1 MKNSLP
7 RSFLLAAL
15 TLGVP
20 AFAADPLAKAAP
32 AAPTTVSPVI
42 VTASPIIDGNSV
54 DRFGSYATAVSSEQV
69 RDLNAVDLASA
80 LRLTPGVS
88 ISRFN
93 PVGSFGDIEGGAVFV
108 RGMGSS
114 RPGSEI
120 KTYVDGIPFYMATWN
135 HPLLDL
141 LPINGMGRIDVLKGP
156 QPQEFGNT
164 FAAINLTPKSAGKA
178 DGVTGDFQ
186 VAGGSFNTWVEQL
199 DIAGRQGPVDY
210 SFAQGYANSDG
221 HRASADG
228 RLNNFMGHVGYQ
240 LNEHWSVG
248 VLALTAKNSASDPGH
263 AVTLANR
270 GNQYDTSG
278 TLATV
283 TLAHEFEGLKG
294 SLKVYDNHGEGAQN
308 PGITSRFEMSGV
320 RLREEAKVWQG
331 GIVSLGLDVDRLSG
345 SSADLGFDSGDFTL
359 TSPYLGVSQMVVLGG
374 GWTLTPSAGVRTYHH
389 NQYGDETAPH
399 AGVVLSN
406 GKDLSF
412 RANASKG
419 VNFPGID
426 AKILPAFIPAIAG
439 TFQNLSPEKMDHREI
454 GVTWKPGKATTV
466 DVSLFRDTVSNR
478 YVFAFPPAVAAPTW
492 TNLGSYDL
500 DGAELSVQH
509 RLSGGFTL
517 FGGYSHL
524 NPSKDGLP
532 YMPAHSFAFGANWQ
546 SDGWSVNLD
555 AQVQSGMMVLS
566 QGRANGAANTD
577 TVDGFTVANLRVAR
591 QLPWLGQRGEVFVS
605 VENLFDKDYSFR
617 PGYPMAGRSFQVGV
631 HASF

>member
-1 MKNSLP
+1 MKTSLP

-20 AFAADPLAKAAP
+20 AFAADPLAKSTPVVPVTAP
-32 AAPTTVSPVI
+32 AVV
-42 VTASPIIDGNSV
+42 VTASPIIEGNSF
-54 DRFGSYATAVSSEQV
+54 DLFGSYVTTVSAEQV

-80 LRLTPGVS
+80 LRMTPGVS

-141 LPINGMGRIDVLKGP
+141 LPINGMGKIDVYKGP

-164 FAAINLTPKSAGKA
+164 FAAINLTPKNAGKA
-178 DGVTGDFQ
+178 QGTSGDFQ

-221 HRASADG
+221 HRPSADG
-228 RLNNFMGHVGYQ
+228 RLVNFMGHVGYQ
-240 LNEHWSVG
+240 LNDHWSVG
-248 VLALTAKNSASDPGH
+248 VLALTAKNSASDPGDV
-263 AVTLANR
+263 VTQANK

-278 TLATV
+278 TLTAV
-283 TLAHEFEGLKG
+283 TLANQFEGLQG
-294 SLKVYDNHGEGAQN
+294 SLKVYANHGEGIQN

-320 RLREEAKVWQG
+320 RLREEAKAWQG
-331 GIVSLGLDVDRLSG
+331 GVVSVGLDVDRMTGTSP
-345 SSADLGFDSGDFTL
+345 SLGFDSGAFVL
-359 TSPYLGVSQMVVLGG
+359 TSPYVGVSQTVKLDG
-374 GWTLTPSAGVRTYHH
+374 GWTVTPSAGIRTYHH

-406 GKDLSF
+406 GKNLSF

-426 AKILPAFIPAIAG
+426 AEILSVFIPAIAG
-439 TFQNLSPEKMDHREI
+439 TFQNLSPEKMAHREI
-454 GVTWKPGKATTV
+454 GATWKPGKATTV

-478 YVFAFPPAVAAPTW
+478 YVFAFPPEVPAPTW
-492 TNLGSYDL
+492 TNLGSYDV

-509 RLSGGFTL
+509 RLSGGLTL
-517 FGGYSHL
+517 FGGYTHL
-524 NPSKDGLP
+524 NPSKGGLP
-532 YMPAHSFAFGANWQ
+532 YMPADSLTLGANWQ
-546 SDGWSVNLD
+546 ADGWSVNLD
-555 AQVQSGMMVLS
+555 AQVQSGMTVLS
-566 QGRANGAANTD
+566 QARANGSANTD

-605 VENLFDKDYSFR
+605 IENLFDKDYSFR
-617 PGYPMAGRSFQVGV
+617 PGYPMAGRSFQFGV